1 MKRSFRIGIVPLSL
15 LALAVALF
23 LVLSPLAPIGPLA
36 SDEPSHEVWMLDQS
50 GFPPSAV
57 PSTDIGDIGGTL
69 YIFNGNKLAGKA
81 VSNADPEVI
90 DLAGELA
97 E

>member
-69 YIFNGNKLAGKA
+69 YIFNGNKLARP
-81 VSNADPEVI
+81 SPTPTRRSSISQENWPSE
-90 DLAGELA
+90 
-97 E
+97 